1 MDITKFPAVP
11 CWLTDGRTDI
21 LSHQASPCVSWG
33 EGKMGRNKRFVMEM
47 QIIVVNQQKEQR
59 YEVIESSK
67 RVTKLDYLG
76 KLQKIFQFTGF
87 Y

>member
-1 MDITKFPAVP
+1 
-11 CWLTDGRTDI
+11 
-21 LSHQASPCVSWG
+21 
-33 EGKMGRNKRFVMEM
+33 MEM

-59 YEVIESSK
+59 YEVIENSK

-76 KLQKIFQFTGF
+76 KFQKIFQFTGF

>member
-1 MDITKFPAVP
+1 
-11 CWLTDGRTDI
+11 
-21 LSHQASPCVSWG
+21 
-33 EGKMGRNKRFVMEM
+33 M

-59 YEVIESSK
+59 YEVIENSK

-87 Y
+87 YWIKNTGTRILNVSIVNYKSKFIMKYGPRYSLRLPKPRLHI